1 MKTQRIPKQLLFV
14 FYLLISYIVLL
25 LALKFVLFSILV
37 LATGTSTPIINVLSD
52 GMSPEYKSGDTIM
65 VRGIEKIE
73 KEDIVVYNVC
83 VENDCKLFISRVIE
97 INEDN
102 TLSLRGDRNGEQ
114 FEYEKNVSKNQILG
128 TPSSHITKGI
138 IYAFQI
144 AFILAILFL
153 AAIFTYLHSKR
164 FHNTKTK

>member
-1 MKTQRIPKQLLFV
+1 MKNKNTKKLVWFV
-14 FYLLISYIVLL
+14 FYAFISYIILM
-25 LALKFVLFSILV
+25 LALKFVFFPVLV
-37 LATGTSTPIINVLSD
+37 LAAGTSTPIINVLSD

-73 KEDIVVYNVC
+73 KEDVIVYNVC
-83 VENDCKLFISRVIE
+83 DEDDCKLFISRVIE
-97 INEDN
+97 INEDEI
-102 TLSLRGDRNGEQ
+102 LSLRSDRNIEQ
-114 FEYEKNVSKNQILG
+114 FEYEKSVSKNQILG

-153 AAIFTYLHSKR
+153 ATIFTHLHSKR
-164 FHNTKTK
+164 FYKEKTK